1 MPSSEQRCDQCLV
14 LVTVTREGFCRCLD
28 SQVQAPDLQVSSAGR
43 SGGGIGTQVTLSTHY
58 LHNIYAIST
67 QYLRCPGIL
76 WLTAPS
82 SSLRGSTRPPAS
94 RWRPRAG
101 WASSRRSAW
110 AASRAGARGC
120 SAATRRA
127 ASCGRATSSSSAPC
141 TATTSS
147 PPSPAA
153 RTGSRW
159 ARALC
164 VDSG

>member
-1 MPSSEQRCDQCLV
+1 MMYFCLSLLLDDTTV
-14 LVTVTREGFCRCLD
+14 LAIKRFIKTIKFPVSLSQLPRLVINYMNSDTR
-28 SQVQAPDLQVSSAGR
+28 
-43 SGGGIGTQVTLSTHY
+43 
-58 LHNIYAIST
+58 
-67 QYLRCPGIL
+67 YLRCPGIR

-82 SSLRGSTRPPAS
+82 SSRRGSTPPPAS

-127 ASCGRATSSSSAPC
+127 GSCGRATSSSSAPC